1 VYGRLLSLCNLFHS
15 VSRSA
20 YTVVRATSYSYGEG
34 QNWGYQN
41 SKTPEPIVTKFGMG
55 DYVDDMA
62 SKPKFKPIAPVGASR
77 QMGEI
82 SLSRGF

>member
-1 VYGRLLSLCNLFHS
+1 M
-15 VSRSA
+15 
-20 YTVVRATSYSYGEG
+20 YSHGEG

-41 SKTPEPIVTKFGMG
+41 SESPQPIVTKVGMG
-55 DYVDDMA
+55 DYVGDNT